1 MQKQARGRGRPPTED
16 TLTPGE
22 WSVLHLVRHGLTNR
36 QIARLRVTTVGAIR
50 FHIRNIGA
58 KVGLHDRGAL
68 RQWAGLP
75 LRRRGPSTEGATMT
89 TSQQGAGIDEQAV
102 PPGIQGV
109 GQISIGIHEVERAVT
124 FYRDTLGLQHLFTF
138 GNFAFFDCGG
148 VRLFL
153 AIPEDGEWKPSSVV
167 YLRVPD
173 IDAAHR
179 TLTARG
185 VAFESAPHLIHRHP
199 DGTEEW
205 MAFFRDPDGNMLG
218 LMAQLVTQGSG
229 APA

>member
-1 MQKQARGRGRPPTED
+1 M
-16 TLTPGE
+16 
-22 WSVLHLVRHGLTNR
+22 
-36 QIARLRVTTVGAIR
+36 GAIR
-50 FHIRNIGA
+50 FHLRNIGG
-58 KVGLHDRGAL
+58 KVGLHDCGAL
-68 RQWAGLP
+68 RQWTGLP
-75 LRRRGPSTEGATMT
+75 LRMGLARMEDAAMT
-89 TSQQGAGIDEQAV
+89 TSQPGQQVEQTP

-109 GQISIGIHEVERAVT
+109 GQVSIGIREVDRAVA
-124 FYRDTLGLQHLFTF
+124 FYRDTLGLSYLFTF

-153 AIPEDGEWKPSSVV
+153 AIADDGVWTPSSVV

-173 IDAAHR
+173 IDAGHR

-185 VAFESAPHLIHRHP
+185 VAFESAPHLIHRYP

-205 MAFFRDPDGNMLG
+205 MAFFHDPDGNMLG
-218 LMAQLVTQGSG
+218 LMTQLVTQGSG

>member
-1 MQKQARGRGRPPTED
+1 MQKQARGRGRPPTSD
-16 TLTPGE
+16 TLTPVE
-22 WSVLHLVRHGLTNR
+22 WTVLHLVRHGLTNR
-36 QIARLRVTTVGAIR
+36 QIARLRDTTVGAVR
-50 FHIRNIGA
+50 FHVRNIGA

-68 RQWAGLP
+68 RQWAGRP
-75 LRRRGPSTEGATMT
+75 RRPQRSTREDAAMTSSPAEPAATT
-89 TSQQGAGIDEQAV
+89 

-109 GQISIGIHEVERAVT
+109 GQIGIAIREVDRAVE
-124 FYRDTLGLQHLFTF
+124 FYRDTLGLPHLFTF
-138 GNFAFFDCGG
+138 GTLAFFDCGG

-153 AIPEDGEWKPSSVV
+153 SVPEDGVWKPSSIV

>member
-1 MQKQARGRGRPPTED
+1 MQKQARGRGRPP
-16 TLTPGE
+16 P
-22 WSVLHLVRHGLTNR
+22 R
-36 QIARLRVTTVGAIR
+36 RLRCTTVGAIR
-50 FHIRNIGA
+50 FHLRNIGA
-58 KVGLHDRGAL
+58 EVGLHDRGAL

-75 LRRRGPSTEGATMT
+75 LRLRRASTEGAAMT
-89 TSQQGAGIDEQAV
+89 TSQQQTDA

-109 GQISIGIHEVERAVT
+109 GQISIGIREVDRAVE
-124 FYRDTLGLQHLFTF
+124 FYRDTLGLTHLFTF
-138 GNFAFFDCGG
+138 GTLAFFDCGG

-153 AIPEDGEWKPSSVV
+153 AVPEDGTWKPSSVV

-185 VAFESAPHLIHRHP
+185 VIFESAPHLIHRHP

-205 MAFFRDPDGNMLG
+205 MAFFHDPDGNMLG

>member
-1 MQKQARGRGRPPTED
+1 VQKQARGRGRPPTED

-22 WSVLHLVRHGLTNR
+22 WSVLHMVRHGLNNR
-36 QIARLRVTTVGAIR
+36 QIARLRRTSVGAIR
-50 FHIRNIGA
+50 FHLRNIGA

-75 LRRRGPSTEGATMT
+75 LRMGLTRMEDAAMT
-89 TSQQGAGIDEQAV
+89 TSQSSAQGQPSAEGL
-102 PPGIQGV
+102 GIQGV
-109 GQISIGIHEVERAVT
+109 GQISIGIHEVDRAVE
-124 FYRDTLGLQHLFTF
+124 FYRDTLGLAHLFTF

-153 AIPEDGEWKPSSVV
+153 AIAEDGVWKPSSVV